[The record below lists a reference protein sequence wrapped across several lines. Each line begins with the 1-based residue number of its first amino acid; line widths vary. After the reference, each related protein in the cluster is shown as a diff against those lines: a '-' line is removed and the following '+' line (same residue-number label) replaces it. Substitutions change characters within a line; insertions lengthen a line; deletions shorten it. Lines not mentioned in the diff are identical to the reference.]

1 MKASQEKVLAVDKY
15 EHILEQFEQEKA
27 VFAER
32 EAEANALEGAV
43 EKTMRTL
50 ALDVPAPRGR
60 RPLER
65 KNSLT
70 FEQPAFSSEE
80 EAAAAA
86 AQLAEEVNDNAE
98 GVGARLLSIGSEE

>member
-50 ALDVPAPRGR
+50 ALDVPPPRGR
-60 RPLER
+60 CGKPSCMEMDG
-65 KNSLT
+65 
-70 FEQPAFSSEE
+70 EE
-80 EAAAAA
+80 CDDAMWAACGAASA
-86 AQLAEEVNDNAE
+86 W
-98 GVGARLLSIGSEE
+98 